1 MVRGVCSVNA
11 VPDLTNS
18 FWCFCRTQFL
28 VMFNSDLTTQPNSG
42 HCRLLDSHCPGI
54 SSVKICFF
62 FSDKPLKVQT
72 VQCFSTV
79 GCAPISLT
87 LKESR
92 QTVRNCFWMLQF
104 HYRCSKSLC
113 CPLDKFTSEQTSHL
127 LSSNFAMTT
136 LLCLILVSTI
146 SSSMICNSKI
156 PFVLLSFLHIMAFQ
170 VTSELYSGLIW
181 DFSTSVLKLF
191 FWSCW
196 LILIKA
202 S

>member
-1 MVRGVCSVNA
+1 MFLYNTVFGNVQQW
-11 VPDLTNS
+11 PHNS
-18 FWCFCRTQFL
+18 AQLRSLQIVGFSLSRNF
-28 VMFNSDLTTQPNSG
+28 
-42 HCRLLDSHCPGI
+42 
-54 SSVKICFF
+54 ICKNLFF

-79 GCAPISLT
+79 GCGPISLT

-113 CPLDKFTSEQTSHL
+113 CPLDKFTSEQTSRL
-127 LSSNFAMTT
+127 LSSNFVMTT
-136 LLCLILVSTI
+136 LLCLILFSTI

-196 LILIKA
+196 LVLIKA